1 MQTPI
6 TFVTGATGLVG
17 AYLLR
22 YLVRDGVTV
31 RALKRPNSP
40 MNLVENIADKVEWI
54 EGDILDVSTLETAMS
69 GVDCVYHSAA
79 MISFDSRDRERMF
92 DINIQGTANVV
103 NLALSLKI
111 NRLLHVSSIAALG
124 REEDAEDTEYIDE
137 SAKWTESKLNSNY
150 AISKFR
156 AECEVWRGMAE
167 GLNVVVVNPSM
178 ILGSGYW
185 KKGSAAIFERL
196 SRGMKYY
203 PAGGTGYVD
212 VRDVAQAMIALMN
225 SPIEG
230 KRFILNSENMSWRD
244 FMTLSATWLK
254 TSPPTKAI
262 SAWSMGILC
271 RLEWLRSRL
280 TQSTPLLTRESIRNT
295 THTSHYD
302 NSNIKN
308 AIGFEFRPVETSV
321 RETAEQFLATYPK
334 GIYHAYLPL

>member
-1 MQTPI
+1 MSQTPI

-22 YLVRDGVTV
+22 YLVRDGVSV

-40 MNLVENIADKVEWI
+40 MNLVADIADKVEWV

-69 GVDCVYHSAA
+69 GVDSVYHSAA

-111 NRLLHVSSIAALG
+111 KRLLHVSSIAALG
-124 REEDAEDTEYIDE
+124 REENTEYINE
-137 SAKWTESKLNSNY
+137 SAKWTESKINSNY

-185 KKGSAAIFERL
+185 KKGSAAMFERL
-196 SRGMKYY
+196 GKGMKYY

-244 FMTLSATWLK
+244 FMTMTATWLK
-254 TSPPTKAI
+254 TSPPTHPI
-262 SAWSMGILC
+262 GGWSVEVFA

-280 TQSTPLLTRESIRNT
+280 TQSTPLLTRESIRNVA
-295 THTSHYD
+295 HTSYYD
-302 NSNIKN
+302 NSNVKK
-308 AIGFEFRPVETSV
+308 AIDFEFRPVETSV

-334 GIYHAYLPL
+334 GIYHACLPL

>member
-1 MQTPI
+1 MKTPI

-22 YLVRDGVTV
+22 YLVRDGVSV

-40 MNLVENIADKVEWI
+40 MNLVEDIADKVEWV
-54 EGDILDVSTLETAMS
+54 EGDILDISTLEAAMS
-69 GVDCVYHSAA
+69 DVDYVYHSAA

-92 DINIQGTANVV
+92 DINIQGTANIV

-111 NRLLHVSSIAALG
+111 KRLLHVSSIAALG
-124 REEDAEDTEYIDE
+124 RDEDTEYMDE

-185 KKGSAAIFERL
+185 KKGSAAMFERL
-196 SRGMKYY
+196 GKGMKYY

-244 FMTLSATWLK
+244 FMTMSATWLE
-254 TSPPTKAI
+254 TSPPTKPI
-262 SAWSMGILC
+262 SSWSMGILC

-280 TQSTPLLTRESIRNT
+280 TQSTPLLTRESVRNA
-295 THTSHYD
+295 SHASYYD
-302 NSNIKN
+302 NSNVKN
-308 AIGFEFRPVETSV
+308 AIDFEFRSVEASV

-334 GIYHAYLPL
+334 GIYYACLPL